1 MSPLA
6 LVSVSD
12 KKNIIPFCKELVEQ
26 FNYKILSSG
35 GTAKHLIEAKI
46 PVIKVAD
53 FTNSPEILGGRVK
66 TLHPKIHGGI
76 LAKRTDEEHKKDKEA
91 YDLELID
98 LVVVNLYPFK
108 KTVEKGS
115 KWEDAIENIDI
126 GGPSMIRSAAKN
138 HKDVSVL
145 VDPSQYQE
153 FLEESIKSKNNNN
166 NKDLLQ
172 QNAKLLE
179 NVIKEFKFDAK
190 VIGIN
195 PGPVVTLYELEPAP
209 GVQTRKI
216 ISLSSDIA
224 RSMSA
229 DDFPDLP
236 LVERGTSLK
245 LNPLLLSNAI
255 KSTLF
260 ASSTDDAKQLLT
272 GVNLTFDGYGIES
285 AATDGHRLA
294 VLNLNNILSDSKEID
309 SSTKFEKFSIT
320 LPSKSLREVE
330 KFLSTCDISQPIN
343 FFIDK
348 GQVVFIS
355 VDDIITIRA
364 LEGSYPNYSQL
375 LPDTFENELEFD
387 RKEFISSLERIAVL
401 ADQHN
406 NVIKVTTDG
415 SANLIK
421 ISTDAQDIGTGYE
434 SLPVSYKGDSFQ
446 IAFNVRY
453 LLDGLKVIDSNLIKL
468 SCNSP
473 TTPAV
478 FSPINSDVNFTYLV
492 MPIQIRN

>member
-1 MSPLA
+1 MKLNCSQSELNNALQLVSRAVSNRPTHPVLANVLLAADEVTGKLRLTGFDLSLGIQTSISASIESSGAITLPAKLFGEIVSKLSNDSPLV
-6 LVSVSD
+6 LTSD
-12 KKNIIPFCKELVEQ
+12 ETSQQVELTSKSGTYQVRGM
-26 FNYKILSSG
+26 LS
-35 GTAKHLIEAKI
+35 
-46 PVIKVAD
+46 
-53 FTNSPEILGGRVK
+53 
-66 TLHPKIHGGI
+66 
-76 LAKRTDEEHKKDKEA
+76 
-91 YDLELID
+91 
-98 LVVVNLYPFK
+98 
-108 KTVEKGS
+108 
-115 KWEDAIENIDI
+115 
-126 GGPSMIRSAAKN
+126 
-138 HKDVSVL
+138 
-145 VDPSQYQE
+145 
-153 FLEESIKSKNNNN
+153 
-166 NKDLLQ
+166 
-172 QNAKLLE
+172 
-179 NVIKEFKFDAK
+179 
-190 VIGIN
+190 
-195 PGPVVTLYELEPAP
+195 
-209 GVQTRKI
+209 
-216 ISLSSDIA
+216 
-224 RSMSA
+224 

-236 LVERGTSLK
+236 LVESGTSFK

-294 VLNLNNILSDSKEID
+294 VLNLNNILSNSKEID

-343 FFIDK
+343 LFIDK

-355 VDDIITIRA
+355 VEDIITIRA

-434 SLPVSYKGDSFQ
+434 SLPVSYNGDSFQ

>member
-1 MSPLA
+1 MKLNCSQSELNTALQLVSRAVSNRPTHPVLANVLLAADEVTGKLRLTGFDLSLGIQTSISASIESSGAITLPAKLFGEIVSKLSNDSPLI
-6 LVSVSD
+6 LTSD
-12 KKNIIPFCKELVEQ
+12 ETIHQVELTSKSGTYQVRGM
-26 FNYKILSSG
+26 LS
-35 GTAKHLIEAKI
+35 
-46 PVIKVAD
+46 
-53 FTNSPEILGGRVK
+53 
-66 TLHPKIHGGI
+66 
-76 LAKRTDEEHKKDKEA
+76 
-91 YDLELID
+91 
-98 LVVVNLYPFK
+98 
-108 KTVEKGS
+108 
-115 KWEDAIENIDI
+115 
-126 GGPSMIRSAAKN
+126 
-138 HKDVSVL
+138 
-145 VDPSQYQE
+145 
-153 FLEESIKSKNNNN
+153 
-166 NKDLLQ
+166 
-172 QNAKLLE
+172 
-179 NVIKEFKFDAK
+179 
-190 VIGIN
+190 
-195 PGPVVTLYELEPAP
+195 
-209 GVQTRKI
+209 
-216 ISLSSDIA
+216 
-224 RSMSA
+224 

-236 LVERGTSLK
+236 LVESGTSLK

-294 VLNLNNILSDSKEID
+294 VLNLKNIISDSKEID
-309 SSTKFEKFSIT
+309 SSTNLEKFSIT

-375 LPDTFENELEFD
+375 IPDSFEKELEFD

-415 SANLIK
+415 SENLIK

-434 SLPVSYKGDSFQ
+434 SLPASYNGEAFQ

-453 LLDGLKVIDSNLIKL
+453 LLDGLKVMDSNLIKL

-473 TTPAV
+473 TTPAI
-478 FSPINSDVNFTYLV
+478 FSPINSDVTFTYLV

>member
-1 MSPLA
+1 MKLNCSQSELNIALQLVSRAVSNRPTHPVLANVLLAADEVTGKLRLTGFDLSLGIQTSIPASIETSGAITLPAKLFGEIVSKLSNDSPL
-6 LVSVSD
+6 LLTSD
-12 KKNIIPFCKELVEQ
+12 DTSQQVELTSKSGTYQVRGM
-26 FNYKILSSG
+26 LS
-35 GTAKHLIEAKI
+35 
-46 PVIKVAD
+46 
-53 FTNSPEILGGRVK
+53 
-66 TLHPKIHGGI
+66 
-76 LAKRTDEEHKKDKEA
+76 
-91 YDLELID
+91 
-98 LVVVNLYPFK
+98 
-108 KTVEKGS
+108 
-115 KWEDAIENIDI
+115 
-126 GGPSMIRSAAKN
+126 
-138 HKDVSVL
+138 
-145 VDPSQYQE
+145 
-153 FLEESIKSKNNNN
+153 
-166 NKDLLQ
+166 
-172 QNAKLLE
+172 
-179 NVIKEFKFDAK
+179 
-190 VIGIN
+190 
-195 PGPVVTLYELEPAP
+195 
-209 GVQTRKI
+209 
-216 ISLSSDIA
+216 
-224 RSMSA
+224 

-236 LVERGTSLK
+236 LVESSTSLK
-245 LNPLLLSNAI
+245 LNPLLLSSAI

-272 GVNLTFDGYGIES
+272 GVNLTFDGYGLES

-294 VLNLNNILSDSKEID
+294 VLNLNNILSKPKGLDQSGD
-309 SSTKFEKFSIT
+309 FDKFSIT

-355 VDDIITIRA
+355 FDEIITIRA

-375 LPDTFENELEFD
+375 LPDSFSNILEFD
-387 RKEFISSLERIAVL
+387 RKEFIASLERIAVL

-406 NVIKVTTDG
+406 NVIKITTDN

-434 SLPVSYKGDSFQ
+434 SLSASCQGESFQ

-478 FSPINSDVNFTYLV
+478 FSPIDSDINFTYLV